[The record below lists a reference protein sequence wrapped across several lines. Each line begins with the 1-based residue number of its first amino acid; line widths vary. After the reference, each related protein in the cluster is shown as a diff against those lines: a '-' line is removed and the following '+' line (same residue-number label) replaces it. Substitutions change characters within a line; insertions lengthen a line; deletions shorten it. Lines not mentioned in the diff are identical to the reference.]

1 MENNIT
7 ELVITKR
14 NGEVEKYNPVKIIN
28 AMEKAFIETGDGYS
42 VNDLRMIT
50 DRITFQLVI
59 NEQLRNVESIQD
71 LVEKELMTYSQNTAK
86 AYILYRQKR
95 SEDRDKGWNLSEL
108 GKDIWHKKYEN
119 EGEGFNKWLDRISGH
134 NTQIAKLIMNKKFLF
149 AGRILAG
156 RGLMGKN
163 GRKVSLSNCYVLPQ
177 PKDNLESI
185 FDTAKKMGR
194 TYSYG
199 GGCGV
204 DLSLLRPKG
213 SKVNNAALTT
223 SGPVS
228 FMELYDTTT
237 GVIGQNARRG
247 ALMLSMSVEHPDII
261 DFIKSKDNTEK
272 INHANIS
279 VRANADMFENID
291 EPRNKEIL
299 REIAISNWKTGEPGM
314 LFWDNVESWHMLE
327 HHPKYIMTCT
337 NPCFTGD
344 MKLLTDE
351 GYKTFSELSGQNVNV
366 VNINGQIREG
376 KVWYTG
382 DKETVK
388 LTLSNNETIQC
399 TPNHVFLTADGE
411 EVEAKDMKGRKLQSL
426 LKEFKSKD
434 ERFVRYGFIQGDG
447 GLTTLDLAK
456 TKGIEVHIGQDDLDI
471 RELFKDYQFTM
482 PDQRRIYIKG
492 NIVKELRELGFSS
505 NALPTRTFPETYGE
519 WGSKQK
525 ASFLQGM
532 YSANG
537 CVINKHRVS
546 YKTTC
551 KELAEHLKE
560 TLEEDFGIQAYI
572 TTNQPTEVQF
582 SNGIYLCKQSYDV
595 NISRYKSLQ
604 IFHNEINF
612 YHTYKKEALVELL
625 KYKTLYVKSVK
636 SIGIRPVY
644 DFNEPDT
651 HWGVVEGFIAHNC
664 GEQTLPEY
672 GNCLLGSINLSE
684 YVKNE
689 FTDTASI
696 DWTKLANDVKVAV
709 RGMNDVLDES
719 IPLHPLKEQRQ
730 MAYDFRQIGLG
741 IMGLSD
747 MFIKMG
753 VRYGSK
759 DSIDLSDH
767 IAQWIRN
774 NAIQESTQLAKEFG
788 SYPEYDYDIVSK
800 SNYFRSLPDWLKE
813 LIYENGLRNSH
824 LLSIAPT
831 GSISTMIDV
840 SGGIEPIFA
849 LSFTRTTK
857 TLADEDTTYKVYT
870 KVIQN
875 LMEAKG
881 ITKEEDLP
889 DYVITSHEVPYQE
902 RIELQATWQQYVDSA
917 ISSTIN
923 LDENATVEDIEQIYF
938 SSWIHRLKGV
948 TVFRNNCWR
957 EGILKTEDEKPNQEE
972 SKKIPNQEENVKEL
986 EKHLCP
992 ECKSEVNVTNG
1003 CISCPNCGWGQ
1014 CSI

>member
-1 MENNIT
+1 MENNVM

-14 NGEVEKYNPVKIIN
+14 NGELKGYNPVKIVN
-28 AMEKAFIETGDGYS
+28 AMEKAFIETGEAYS
-42 VNDLRMIT
+42 VSDLRVIAN
-50 DRITFQLVI
+50 RITHQLI
-59 NEQLRNVESIQD
+59 ANERLRNVESIQD
-71 LVEKELMTYSQNTAK
+71 LVEKELMTYAHNTAK

-95 SEDRDKGWNLSEL
+95 TENREKGWDLSEL
-108 GKDIWHKKYEN
+108 GKDIWHKKYEAD
-119 EGEGFNKWLDRISGH
+119 GEGFKSWLERVSGH
-134 NTQIAKLIMNKKFLF
+134 NSSVARLIMNKKFLF

-185 FDTAKKMGR
+185 FDTAKEMGR

-247 ALMLSMSVEHPDII
+247 ALMLSMSVKHPDVI
-261 DFIKSKDNTEK
+261 DFIKSKDNTDK

-327 HHPKYIMTCT
+327 HHPKYIMTST
-337 NPCFTGD
+337 NP
-344 MKLLTDE
+344 
-351 GYKTFSELSGQNVNV
+351 
-366 VNINGQIREG
+366 
-376 KVWYTG
+376 
-382 DKETVK
+382 
-388 LTLSNNETIQC
+388 
-399 TPNHVFLTADGE
+399 
-411 EVEAKDMKGRKLQSL
+411 
-426 LKEFKSKD
+426 
-434 ERFVRYGFIQGDG
+434 
-447 GLTTLDLAK
+447 
-456 TKGIEVHIGQDDLDI
+456 
-471 RELFKDYQFTM
+471 
-482 PDQRRIYIKG
+482 
-492 NIVKELRELGFSS
+492 
-505 NALPTRTFPETYGE
+505 
-519 WGSKQK
+519 
-525 ASFLQGM
+525 
-532 YSANG
+532 
-537 CVINKHRVS
+537 
-546 YKTTC
+546 
-551 KELAEHLKE
+551 
-560 TLEEDFGIQAYI
+560 
-572 TTNQPTEVQF
+572 
-582 SNGIYLCKQSYDV
+582 
-595 NISRYKSLQ
+595 
-604 IFHNEINF
+604 
-612 YHTYKKEALVELL
+612 
-625 KYKTLYVKSVK
+625 
-636 SIGIRPVY
+636 
-644 DFNEPDT
+644 
-651 HWGVVEGFIAHNC
+651 C

-684 YVKNE
+684 YVRNE

-696 DWTKLANDVKVAV
+696 DWTKLANDVKVVV

-753 VRYGSK
+753 IRYGSK

-870 KVIQN
+870 KVIQD

-923 LDENATVEDIEQIYF
+923 LDESATVEDIEKIYF
-938 SSWIHRLKGV
+938 SAWMHKLKGV

-972 SKKIPNQEENVKEL
+972 SKKIPNQEKNVKEL

-992 ECKSEVNVTNG
+992 ECKSEINVTNG